1 MPLSEEEKAKL
12 DAAAD
17 KAAKDLVPIVAEFPD
32 AMQKLGKWWDA
43 HIDAGHRRLGR
54 LIRSQA

>member
-17 KAAKDLVPIVAEFPD
+17 KAAEGLAPIVAKYPD
-32 AMQKLGKWWDA
+32 AMQELGKWWDDNIA
-43 HIDAGHRRLGR
+43 AGHRRLGR
-54 LIRSQA
+54 LIRGQA

>member
-1 MPLSEEEKAKL
+1 MSLSEEEKAKL

-17 KAAKDLVPIVAEFPD
+17 KATKDLAPIVAEFPE
-32 AMQKLGKWWDA
+32 AMQKLGKWWDE

-54 LIRSQA
+54 LIRGQA